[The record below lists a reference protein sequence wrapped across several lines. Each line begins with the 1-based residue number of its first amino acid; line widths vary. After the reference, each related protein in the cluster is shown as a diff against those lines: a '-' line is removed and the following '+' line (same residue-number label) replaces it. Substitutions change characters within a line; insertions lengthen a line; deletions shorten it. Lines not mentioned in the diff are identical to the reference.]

1 MIMEIGEENGEN
13 KRVLRYTFYL
23 NSLLL
28 EKKERRI
35 KFVSRFDFSILK
47 REENRSISK
56 QVSKEKWRIA
66 GFIPSKSEATV
77 SFYAAIR

>member
-1 MIMEIGEENGEN
+1 MKRVSFCYVQVCMIMEIGEENGEN

-35 KFVSRFDFSILK
+35 KFVSRFDLS
-47 REENRSISK
+47 R
-56 QVSKEKWRIA
+56 
-66 GFIPSKSEATV
+66 
-77 SFYAAIR
+77 Y

>member
-28 EKKERRI
+28 EKRERRI

-47 REENRSISK
+47 
-56 QVSKEKWRIA
+56 
-66 GFIPSKSEATV
+66 
-77 SFYAAIR
+77 

>member
-35 KFVSRFDFSILK
+35 KFVSRFDLSRYWNEKKIDRYRSKFRK
-47 REENRSISK
+47 RSEESPVLFLANRK
-56 QVSKEKWRIA
+56 RQ
-66 GFIPSKSEATV
+66 
-77 SFYAAIR
+77 